1 MLPSKLSSLLF
12 FLLQQQSGSRGND
25 SSRLSKKLR
34 RCSSVCWK
42 QSCAAIVHR
51 RCRWMKADT
60 QKLLLLLGRKCTL
73 THIHQLYYY
82 TVNCTLI
89 DGLGERRRAPFSS
102 SPTLASASVANKGH
116 YVQHTIQSS
125 FLFISEHFWCKGIDS
140 LTCLRSVLSKKKLL
154 AKWSFLSQSAAN
166 LFPLCLVSIRFLVP
180 PALPPFYVKTCRLP
194 PSQASSSCRY
204 HQKITES

>member
-1 MLPSKLSSLLF
+1 MLEAKLCRHRPSSLSLNEGGHAKTAATSREKMYTNSHTPTI
-12 FLLQQQSGSRGND
+12 LLHRELHVD
-25 SSRLSKKLR
+25 R
-34 RCSSVCWK
+34 R
-42 QSCAAIVHR
+42 
-51 RCRWMKADT
+51 
-60 QKLLLLLGRKCTL
+60 
-73 THIHQLYYY
+73 
-82 TVNCTLI
+82 
-89 DGLGERRRAPFSS
+89 LGEERRAPFSS